1 MNSEQLFAC
10 SQGVLQVLQRSALVP
25 ALQACLSGEGVE
37 ENAALFTE
45 LSQSSSRY
53 LDMAA
58 GYSESE
64 SVVASHAGLSD
75 LQSPSFWFDLDTGS
89 VSEKRRKR
97 LRCLKLVL
105 QGQSFLSHIGTLVQ
119 DQADPVDI
127 RDTAGDI
134 KIRIVD
140 ATDRAS
146 DPDRI
151 SRLIDGVDLIYR
163 ACARLAGT
171 DENNLKVMR
180 LGGSWGRTVVFN
192 GDAEP
197 ATATRRIVRAA
208 NDLASNSMQTED
220 YSVEEI
226 ADNNPFLLA
235 LDDLF
240 RVGAVNADDA
250 EDIRQG
256 VLGGSIMLLECGA
269 RLYGVDASGDPMEF
283 RSAKKSASAKSANQ
297 PPSHSANNDVEKDE
311 ADDLEYLI
319 LDLKE
324 KYLK

>member
-10 SQGVLQVLQRSALVP
+10 SQVVVQTLQRCALVP
-25 ALQACLSGEGVE
+25 ALQACLAS
-37 ENAALFTE
+37 ENTETNKALSE
-45 LSQSSSRY
+45 ASSCY
-53 LDMAA
+53 LDSAS
-58 GYSESE
+58 GFSNSEV
-64 SVVASHAGLSD
+64 VVASHAGLAE

-89 VSEKRRKR
+89 AGDKRRKR
-97 LRCLKLVL
+97 MKCLKLVL
-105 QGQSFLSHIGTLVQ
+105 QGQAFLSHLSALVQ
-119 DQADPVDI
+119 DQADPVDFY
-127 RDTAGDI
+127 DTASEI

-140 ATDRAS
+140 AADSAS

-171 DENNLKVMR
+171 DENGLKVMR
-180 LGGSWGRTVVFN
+180 LGGSWGRTIVFN
-192 GDAEP
+192 GDEEP
-197 ATATRRIVRAA
+197 ATATRRIIRAA
-208 NDLASNSMQTED
+208 NDLASNSMQTQS
-220 YSVEEI
+220 YSVVEI

-269 RLYGVDASGDPMEF
+269 RLYGVDASGDPMAF
-283 RSAKKSASAKSANQ
+283 RSVKKPASAAE
-297 PPSHSANNDVEKDE
+297 PVEKVAVTEQDDV
-311 ADDLEYLI
+311 DDLEYLI

-324 KYLK
+324 KYLDR